1 MALMKFEEQSENPGR
16 GHCVSVIERPVLLLS
31 RLGLGVL
38 LGGAPVE
45 LLALRLRT
53 GRSRGFKVRNLRH
66 TGASLVS
73 ERS

>member
-31 RLGLGVL
+31 RLGLGV